1 MKIIIYYLVS
11 FLVSFLLTYI
21 LSKFLLFKA
30 LISKVKVDR
39 WSDKVVPISGGI
51 AIFLSIIPIL
61 IIKSFEY
68 NFSGKLLIGLI
79 GGLAMFA
86 LGLFDDIYEL
96 KSFQKFILQIIIVLF
111 VVALGVKVSM
121 FIKPFNFIITVFWIL
136 GITNAFNL
144 LDNMDGLSGGI
155 AAISSAFLGVYFI
168 NSGSLLLVSI
178 CFILTSSILGFLIFN
193 FSPAKIYLGDSG
205 ALFIGYFLSVITIL
219 GTKESGASLL
229 IIILFPILILIVPII
244 DTVFVSITRRLR
256 GQSVF
261 EGGKDHLSHRLVLLG
276 LSERQAVLFLY
287 IISILFGGSIFV
299 FKQRLSVFSIVMY
312 FFIGVGII
320 MFSIYIG
327 KLKIEKN
334 TNEKKDLLILS
345 SDFLYKKRIFHI
357 IIDLI
362 LISLIF
368 YISFIIR
375 FESNPHRTQIK
386 IFVQFVPVIV
396 GFKLLFLYFFNMYKK
411 ESRYFGFRDGLN
423 LVKALTLGSATS
435 ILLIVFLIR
444 FSQVSRGV
452 FIIDWMLSIIVIG
465 SVKLFYRIFDELFF
479 NAKTK
484 KTKKIFILG
493 DDKFYTSIDHYL
505 KTRTKFDYI
514 VKYYVNLHKTRY
526 DSIIVF
532 IKRHLSKGVIM
543 LCETYNDIGDDLLD
557 YLKDNEIEIKSE
569 KEFFASILEEK

>member
-1 MKIIIYYLVS
+1 MIYIFTSIFSII
-11 FLVSFLLTYI
+11 FTFI
-21 LSKFLLFKA
+21 LSKLIIYDC

-39 WSDKVVPISGGI
+39 WSDKIVPVSGGI
-51 AIFLSIIPIL
+51 AIFLSIIPSL

-68 NFSGKLLIGLI
+68 NVSGKLLIGLI

-121 FIKPFNFIITVFWIL
+121 FIKPFNFVITVFWIL

-155 AAISSAFLGVYFI
+155 AAISSVFLGVYFI
-168 NSGSLLLVSI
+168 NSGSLLLASI
-178 CFILTSSILGFLIFN
+178 CFILVSSILGFLIFN

-205 ALFIGYFLSVITIL
+205 ALFIGYLLSVIAIL

-244 DTVFVSITRRLR
+244 DTVFVSVTRRLR

-261 EGGKDHLSHRLVLLG
+261 EGGRDHLSHRLVLLG
-276 LSERQAVLFLY
+276 LSERQAVLLLY
-287 IISILFGGSIFV
+287 MISILFGLSIFV
-299 FKQRLSVFSIVMY
+299 FKQRLSILSVMMY
-312 FFIGVGII
+312 FFIGIGII

-334 TNEKKDLLILS
+334 INEKKDLLILS
-345 SDFLYKKRIFHI
+345 SDFLYKKRIFHMV
-357 IIDLI
+357 IDLI

-375 FESNPHRTQIK
+375 FENNLHSSQVK

-396 GFKLLFLYFFNMYKK
+396 GFKILFLYFFKVYKK
-411 ESRYFGFRDGLN
+411 ESRYYGLRDSLN
-423 LVKALTLGSATS
+423 LVKALTLGSAAS
-435 ILLIVFLIR
+435 ILIIVFLIR

-452 FIIDWMLSIIVIG
+452 LIIDWMLSIIVIG
-465 SVKLFYRIFDELFF
+465 SVKLSYRIFDELFF
-479 NAKTK
+479 NAKTRRI
-484 KTKKIFILG
+484 KKIVILG

-505 KTRTKFDYI
+505 KTRTKFDYV
-514 VKYYVNLHKTRY
+514 VKDYIDLHKNNY
-526 DSIIVF
+526 NSIITS
-532 IKRHLSKGVIM
+532 IEGRLSEGIIM
-543 LCETYNDIGDDLLD
+543 LCETYDNIDGDLFE
-557 YLKDNEIEIKSE
+557 YLKENKIEIKSE
-569 KEFFASILEEK
+569 KEFFNSILEEK